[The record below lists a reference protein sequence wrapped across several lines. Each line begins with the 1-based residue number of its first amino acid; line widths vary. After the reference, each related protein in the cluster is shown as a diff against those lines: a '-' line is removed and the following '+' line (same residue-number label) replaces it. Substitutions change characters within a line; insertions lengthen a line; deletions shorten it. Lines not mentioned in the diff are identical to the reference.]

1 MPRFFYLQCKN
12 NQIFAIDKKIPEK
25 IKKIKFGM
33 NKRGQPYVGCPL
45 VQVIYIVLF

>member
-25 IKKIKFGM
+25 IKKIK
-33 NKRGQPYVGCPL
+33 K
-45 VQVIYIVLF
+45 LFKIRIEKML

>member
-25 IKKIKFGM
+25 IKKIT
-33 NKRGQPYVGCPL
+33 R
-45 VQVIYIVLF
+45 LFHLKKS